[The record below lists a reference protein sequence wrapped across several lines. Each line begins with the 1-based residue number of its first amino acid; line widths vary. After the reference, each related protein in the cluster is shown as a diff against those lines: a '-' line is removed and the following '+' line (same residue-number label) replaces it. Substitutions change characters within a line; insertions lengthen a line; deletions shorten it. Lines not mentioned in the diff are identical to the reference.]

1 METTTVKNLYN
12 SFIRMTPSEQHEFI
26 SRINDYEKQT
36 VAYAANGCPLT
47 RTQYRERVHAGI
59 AQYAEGHYKSLEDLC
74 EETGNIYA
82 DL

>member
-1 METTTVKNLYN
+1 MEATTVKNLYD

-26 SRINDYEKQT
+26 SRINNYENQT
-36 VAYAANGCPLT
+36 VAYAANGRPLT

-74 EETGNIYA
+74 EETGHKYA
-82 DL
+82 EL